1 MGGWGGG
8 GEEEKGAEMDSNH
21 VHQTRVLPSLSPHL
35 FEVNGKQHILCGD
48 VRVQCLTLDLFV
60 KGECNPQVVT
70 IVSKGNSWRGGVQ
83 VLRGGRGRGRER
95 VRERERVRWQEVRV
109 GTGTFRIDMSCDLS
123 SIHSPGDR

>member
-1 MGGWGGG
+1 MDGRLGRG

-35 FEVNGKQHILCGD
+35 FEVNRKQHILCGD

-95 VRERERVRWQEVRV
+95 VRWQEVRA

-123 SIHSPGDR
+123 PIHPPGDR